1 VTKESLPDSLT
12 RSASPPRRLFAWCA
26 AVAIVVGIVFLLP
39 RPAEVVAP
47 GEVVESGVAVLLAPE
62 PARGEAVQAE
72 PVAPD
77 AVTSEPPVA
86 SLAPATSTEPGTPA
100 AAADGSVVDGGP
112 PLATLFGERPALI
125 AVHPEAFVMTVDGR
139 RFEPGDTLEGGIV
152 LDAIEQ
158 ESLHFSQG
166 GRSFTR
172 IAFAPDV
179 VSSVD

>member
-1 VTKESLPDSLT
+1 VTKEPLPESLT
-12 RSASPPRRLFAWCA
+12 RSASPPRRLLAWCA

-62 PARGEAVQAE
+62 PAQGEAAQAE

-86 SLAPATSTEPGTPA
+86 SLAPAASTEPGMPA
-100 AAADGSVVDGGP
+100 VADGSVVDGGP
-112 PLATLFGERPALI
+112 PLASLFGERPALI
-125 AVHPEAFVMTVDGR
+125 AVYPEAFVMTVDGR

-158 ESLHFSQG
+158 ESLRFSQD

>member
-1 VTKESLPDSLT
+1 MTKDSLPDSLT
-12 RSASPPRRLFAWCA
+12 RNPSPPRRLFAWCA

-39 RPAEVVAP
+39 RPVEVVAP

-62 PARGEAVQAE
+62 PARGEAAEAE

-77 AVTSEPPVA
+77 AITSEPPVA

-100 AAADGSVVDGGP
+100 AADGSVVDGGP
-112 PLATLFGERPALI
+112 PLASLFGERPALI
-125 AVHPEAFVMTVDGR
+125 AVHPQAFVMTIDGR
-139 RFEPGDTLEGGIV
+139 RFEPGDELGEGIV

-158 ESLHFSQG
+158 DSLHFCQD

-172 IAFAPDV
+172 IAFAPDT